1 MIKITQPCEHRQATI
16 FVGCDV
22 SATCLYFA
30 YHSGQNWQEQNIPNQ
45 WDSIESYVKE
55 IALQQEQAQ
64 IAFHFIVEATG
75 TYSSKLIYAFCREN
89 IKVSVVSPHQSSWA
103 ALRYFFKMK
112 NKSQKNDRADARLLA
127 EYGNL
132 NQKDLKVY
140 VAENEHYFKIRQYMN
155 AIAQLEKLKMEVLS
169 QLHAHQQLPPA
180 RQNEVIVQLYKQNI
194 AQFEAQIIELDKE
207 LSQIQPLEIGAE
219 ESKKYIKSVVG
230 IGEKMA
236 NLFIVQTGGLDKFQT
251 AKQLAKFIGIT
262 PTQHQSGTSIRS
274 KGRTSK
280 KGNIT
285 LRKTLYVATWSAIR
299 FNKAAKALYQR
310 LKQKGKPSK
319 VALIAVAN
327 LLVRQVFVVAKK
339 KILFDN
345 QYFERFL
352 PTI

>member
-1 MIKITQPCEHRQATI
+1 MMKTIQYCPSQQATI

-22 SATCLYFA
+22 SAACLYFA
-30 YHSGQNWQEQNIPNQ
+30 SQHGQNWQEESIANQ

-55 IALQQEQAQ
+55 VSLQQKQTQ
-64 IAFHFIVEATG
+64 ITFHFIVEATG
-75 TYSSKLIYAFCREN
+75 TYSSKLIYALGCEKLK
-89 IKVSVVSPHQSSWA
+89 ISVVSPHQSS
-103 ALRYFFKMK
+103 YFFKMK
-112 NKSQKNDRADARLLA
+112 NKTQKNDRADARLLA
-127 EYGNL
+127 EYGLL
-132 NQKDLKVY
+132 NERELKIY
-140 VAENEHYFKIRQYMN
+140 VPEDEHYFKIRQSMN
-155 AIAQLEKLKMEVLS
+155 AIAQLEKLKMEVLC

-180 RQNEVIVQLYKQNI
+180 RQSDCIVAIYKENI
-194 AQFEAQIIELDKE
+194 AQFEAQIMQLNKE
-207 LSQIQPLEIGAE
+207 LSQNQPLETDAE
-219 ESKKYIKSVVG
+219 ESKKYIQSVVG
-230 IGEKMA
+230 IGEKLT
-236 NLFIVQTGGLDKFQT
+236 NLFIVETGGLAKFQT

-274 KGRTSK
+274 KGRMSK
-280 KGNIT
+280 KGNVT

-327 LLVRQVFVVAKK
+327 LLVRQVFTVVKK

-352 PTI
+352 PAT